1 MPLEGKR
8 VERALLTLPGD
19 RKRFAGDLNGRA
31 WQEGRTMEGYDGKTQ
46 GSALQTMIVKLAL
59 SFGVVLWMFL
69 VATLSHA

>member
-1 MPLEGKR
+1 
-8 VERALLTLPGD
+8 
-19 RKRFAGDLNGRA
+19 
-31 WQEGRTMEGYDGKTQ
+31 MEGYDGKTQ